1 MTSKDTF
8 YNRTQNL
15 VGIDGINKLRN
26 SKVAVFGVGGVGGY
40 VAETLARTGVG
51 SLVLVDGDEVN
62 ITNVNRQIIAL
73 QTNIGCKKTDEMK
86 FRIAQINPDCVVTTM
101 TMRFNQETL
110 ENFTFDYDYIADCID
125 SVKDKKLLIKTA
137 NERGIPIVCSMGA
150 GNHIDI
156 PHYELA
162 DVFKTSYDPLA
173 RLLRKFCAQERI
185 KHLNVVYT
193 KSPAVKTDVPMV
205 SSIAYHPMAMAS
217 IITSKIVN
225 DILTKENKGE

>member
-1 MTSKDTF
+1 
-8 YNRTQNL
+8 
-15 VGIDGINKLRN
+15 
-26 SKVAVFGVGGVGGY
+26 
-40 VAETLARTGVG
+40 
-51 SLVLVDGDEVN
+51 
-62 ITNVNRQIIAL
+62 
-73 QTNIGCKKTDEMK
+73 MK
-86 FRIAQINPDCVVTTM
+86 SRIAQINPDCVVTTM

>member
-1 MTSKDTF
+1 MISKDTF

-15 VGIDGINKLRN
+15 IGEDGIDKLRN

-40 VAETLARTGVG
+40 VAETLARSGVG
-51 SLVLVDGDEVN
+51 EIVLIDGDEIS

-73 QTNIGCKKTDEMK
+73 QTNVGHKKVVEMAN
-86 FRIAQINPDCVVTTM
+86 RILKINPECKITAM
-101 TMRFNQETL
+101 PLRFNGETL
-110 ENFTFDYDYIADCID
+110 PNFSFDYDYIADCID
-125 SVKDKKLLIKTA
+125 SVNDKKLLIKTA
-137 NERGIPIVCSMGA
+137 KLRNIPIICAMGA

-162 DVFKTSYDPLA
+162 DIYKTSYDPLA
-173 RLLRKFCAQERI
+173 RLLRKFCIQERI

-193 KSPAVKTDVPMV
+193 KSPAIKFNEPIV

-217 IITSKIVN
+217 IISSKIVN
-225 DILTKENKGE
+225 DILTKEN